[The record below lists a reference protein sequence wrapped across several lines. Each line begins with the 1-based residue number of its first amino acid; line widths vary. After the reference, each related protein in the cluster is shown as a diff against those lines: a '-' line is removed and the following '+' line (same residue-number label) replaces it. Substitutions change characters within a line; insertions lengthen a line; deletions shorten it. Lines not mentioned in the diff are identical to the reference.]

1 MDSASELAPFSPSP
15 ELLSWTGQR
24 VGGLLD
30 ALKTRETEIHW
41 RDAKIEKLTLELAYL
56 RRMKFG
62 VKSESMALPE
72 RDLFAETLAADLA
85 ACEAHLDQEHQA
97 AEMGPPLPPAGKRE
111 RAGRQPL
118 PVQLPRVEHLH
129 KPESCTCG
137 QCGQALVQIGE
148 DVTEKLSIVPAEFFV
163 ERHIYPKYACRPCET
178 ITAAPAVASII
189 DGGLAAPALLA
200 WVMVSKYADHL
211 PLYRLERQAARSGV
225 TLSRSTLADWV
236 GRTGVAL
243 EPLWQR
249 LAELLRQGAVLH
261 ADETPVQQLDPGKG
275 KTKRA
280 YLWAYRSNALGSD
293 PPIVVFDYQPG
304 RGGKYAAEFLG
315 HWHGALMV
323 DEFAGYQGL
332 FRGEVIELAC
342 MAHARR
348 KFFDLHQA
356 NGSPVAAEALRR
368 FGEWYAIEAAIREK
382 SVEER
387 ARIRKETSQPRLK
400 ALNLWLLN
408 TRQSVADGGAL
419 AKAIDYRLR
428 RWPAFARYATNG
440 FYPIDNHPLENAIRP
455 IAIGKKNW
463 LFAGSEAAGQR
474 AAAIQSL
481 LETARMNDLEPMAWL
496 TDTLEKLPSWPNS
509 RIDELL
515 PLRPIKQS
523 A

>member
-1 MDSASELAPFSPSP
+1 MDLASELAPFSPSS
-15 ELLSWTGQR
+15 ELLSWVEKR
-24 VGGLLD
+24 VNGLLEQLD
-30 ALKTRETEIHW
+30 TRATEIRW

-62 VKSESMALPE
+62 VKSESLAAGE
-72 RDLFAETLAADLA
+72 RDLFDETLAADLA
-85 ACEAHLDQEHQA
+85 ACEARLAERRQA
-97 AEMGPPLPPAGKRE
+97 AEMGPHQLPPEKPKRD

-118 PVQLPRVEHLH
+118 PEELPRVEHLH
-129 KPESCTCG
+129 EPETCTCG
-137 QCGQALVQIGE
+137 QCGQALVRIGE

-178 ITAAPAVASII
+178 LTAAPAMASVI
-189 DGGLAAPALLA
+189 DGGLATPALLA

-236 GRTGVAL
+236 GRIGVAL
-243 EPLWQR
+243 EPLWLR
-249 LAELLRQGAVLH
+249 LAELLRQETVLH
-261 ADETPVQQLDPGKG
+261 ADETPVQQLDPGSG

-280 YLWAYRSNALGSD
+280 YLWAYRSNALASD

-304 RGGKYAAEFLG
+304 RGGRYVAEFLRD
-315 HWHGALMV
+315 WQGALMV
-323 DEFAGYQGL
+323 DEFAGYQAL

-342 MAHARR
+342 LAHARR

-356 NGSPVAAEALRR
+356 NGSPLAAEALRR
-368 FGEWYAIEAAIREK
+368 IGELYAIEDAAK
-382 SVEER
+382 GKTVEER
-387 ARIRKETSQPRLK
+387 ARRRKETSQPLLE
-400 ALNLWLLN
+400 ALHLWLQN
-408 TRQSVADGGAL
+408 TRRSVADGGAL
-419 AKAIDYRLR
+419 AKAIDYSLR
-428 RWPAFARYATNG
+428 RWPALARYATNG
-440 FYPIDNHPLENAIRP
+440 FYPIDNNPVENAIRP

-481 LETARMNDLEPMAWL
+481 LETARLNGIEPMAWL
-496 TDTLEKLPSWPNS
+496 TDTLDKLPSWPNS

-515 PLRPIKQS
+515 PLKKPV
-523 A
+523 